1 MGEGPTPRL
10 DAAVAAIDRANA
22 EDPHRITVHGGTG
35 PKEVLHARMMTDW
48 VTRLDPGA
56 DELQLLAARAHH
68 FRRWTS
74 PRSDYPEGRAGY
86 LRWRTAARRR
96 HAAEVG
102 ELLAAHGYTPDEVA
116 RVGAIIRKEGL
127 GSDPVVQTHEDALCL
142 VFVETQLSA
151 VTGQLGA
158 DATVAVV
165 ARTLAKMS
173 PRARAE
179 AAGLTLDAPVAEVL
193 DRAAAARGADEGPGT

>member
-1 MGEGPTPRL
+1 M
-10 DAAVAAIDRANA
+10 
-22 EDPHRITVHGGTG
+22 
-35 PKEVLHARMMTDW
+35 
-48 VTRLDPGA
+48 
-56 DELQLLAARAHH
+56 
-68 FRRWTS
+68 
-74 PRSDYPEGRAGY
+74 
-86 LRWRTAARRR
+86 
-96 HAAEVG
+96 
-102 ELLAAHGYTPDEVA
+102 
-116 RVGAIIRKEGL
+116 GAIIRKEGL

-179 AAGLTLDAPVAEVL
+179 AAGLTLDAPAAEVL
-193 DRAAAARGADEGPGT
+193 DRAAAVRGADEGPGT